1 MLWGNPQKPGKAT
14 PCNRESTLSKH
25 ELTMANENEEKE
37 LERKLRS
44 DFQNYAKNGIMPKSK
59 KNDFW
64 TPRDVFEALDERFGP
79 YTLDAAASEENALVE
94 DYYDKEA
101 NSLQQEWTGRV
112 WCNPP
117 YVKQDDKTTLK
128 DWVLKAYD
136 SVASGLAELVTL
148 LIPAYTSNYY
158 WHETIFPKASH
169 LVFFRARLDFGGP
182 HIRAGGASRQA
193 SVAVVF
199 QNAWK
204 GVGMQ
209 VLQMSNKGEW
219 LTEET
224 WNRRE
229 LELRLKNGIVAHGE
243 YLNDGRFLV
252 KRGSTANLKPRPS
265 WRESEVRSRNKLIA
279 EGTLR
284 EREGELVFTRDVTFN
299 SPSMAATF
307 VRAVQS
313 NGKAL
318 WRATA

>member
-1 MLWGNPQKPGKAT
+1 M
-14 PCNRESTLSKH
+14 
-25 ELTMANENEEKE
+25 
-37 LERKLRS
+37 
-44 DFQNYAKNGIMPKSK
+44 
-59 KNDFW
+59 
-64 TPRDVFEALDERFGP
+64 
-79 YTLDAAASEENALVE
+79 DAAASEENALVK

-224 WNRRE
+224 WDRRE
-229 LELRLKNGIVAHGE
+229 LELRLKNGVVAHGE